1 MEFRILGPLEVRH
14 DGRVIPL
21 GAGQQQVLLAFLL
34 LRANETVSRDRL
46 VHELWGERPPS
57 TAAKALQG
65 HVSALRKLLEPD
77 RASGAAGRVI
87 VTRGSGYELRLE
99 DDQLDVDRFERLRDE
114 GREALTQEQPGS
126 AAVLLREALALW
138 RGPPLADFVYEPF
151 AQAEIARLEELRV
164 ATLEDRVEADLA
176 ADRHREVIG
185 ELEALVQ
192 EHPLRERLRGQL
204 MLALYRAGRQAEAL
218 EAYQAAREALVE
230 ELGIEP
236 GRDLRELHQA
246 ILRQDAAL
254 DPERRRAEPAAE
266 TARGAFVGRERE
278 LAALGT
284 VLESAFAGRGQ
295 LVFLVGEPGIGKSR
309 LADEVIRRA
318 GERGA
323 RVLTG
328 RCWEAGGTPA
338 YWPWV
343 QALRAYVRDAEPEAL
358 RAQLGAGAADL
369 AQIVPELRELLPG
382 IPEPSSLES
391 EGARFRLF
399 EATAEFL
406 RNASQAR
413 PILLVLDDLHA
424 ADAPSLLLLRFLA
437 RELGSTRV
445 LLVGAYRDVDPT
457 PGQPLSEM
465 LADVTREPV
474 TRRLQL
480 GGLDEQQVAEYVEL
494 TASESSSPELVATLH
509 EGTEGNPFFLGE
521 TVRLLALEGLRHE
534 PSEARIAVPPS
545 VRDVIT
551 RRLGH
556 LSAESNRALVLAS
569 VLGREFPIDAAA
581 RLGGMSE
588 DALLE
593 TLDEAMVAR
602 VVSDAPG
609 GPGRLRFAHVLI
621 RDTLYDG
628 LTPTRRIRLHRE
640 AVGALEALYG
650 DDSGPHL
657 SELARHSMGGSEFEK
672 GLDYARRA
680 GDRALAL
687 LAYEEAARLYALA
700 LEALELVRASDERT
714 RCELLLS
721 LGEAELRAGNSS
733 AAKEIFLDA
742 AGIARRLDLPHE
754 LARAAA
760 GYGGQMVF
768 GRAGSDVR
776 LVPMLEEALA
786 ALAEDDVEPRAR
798 LLARLAGALR
808 DEHSRNRRDA
818 LSKDAVELAR
828 RSGNPDALAYA
839 LNGRAAAIVAPDTVA
854 ECLALGT
861 ELREL
866 GERIGNAEVVVQGF
880 SHRIIAQ
887 LLVGDV
893 RGAEA
898 DVAVASAVSAELR
911 QPVQRWQSC
920 GWRAMLALAAGRL
933 REAEELIA
941 AAFAD
946 GEHVHPGIA
955 IPVHRL
961 QRHTLCDFRGTL
973 AEVEPEI
980 ADLVGRNPARPVF
993 RCVLAHLHARVGR
1006 VPEARRSLDHL
1017 AHDDFSALPFD
1028 QEWLYSMSL
1037 LAETSALLA
1046 AADVAASLYERL
1058 VPWAA
1063 FTATDVAEGFR
1074 GSISRYLGLLAVTT
1088 ERGQD
1093 AERHFEEALAANE
1106 SMGARPWLAH
1116 TQHDCGEMLL
1126 ARDAPGDRER
1136 AGELLDSAL
1145 ATYRELGMDFQ
1156 AAKIAALT
1164 SPRG

>member
-21 GAGQQQVLLAFLL
+21 GAGQQQALLALLL

-99 DDQLDVDRFERLRDE
+99 KDQLDVDLFERLRDE
-114 GREALTQEQPGS
+114 GRGALAHGRPGR
-126 AAVLLREALALW
+126 AATLLRDALALW
-138 RGPPLADFVYEPF
+138 RGSPLTDFAYEPF
-151 AQAEIARLEELRV
+151 AQAEIARLEELRL
-164 ATLEDRVEADLA
+164 AALEDRLEADLA
-176 ADRHREVIG
+176 TGRHREVVG
-185 ELEALVQ
+185 ELEALVK
-192 EHPLRERLRGQL
+192 EHPLRERLRSHL

-218 EAYQAAREALVE
+218 EAYQAARQALVGG
-230 ELGIEP
+230 LGIEP
-236 GRDLRELHQA
+236 GRELRELHQA
-246 ILRQDAAL
+246 ILRQDAGL
-254 DPERRRAEPAAE
+254 DPEGRAEPAAE
-266 TARGAFVGRERE
+266 LAAETARGVFVGREPE
-278 LAALGT
+278 LAELRAA
-284 VLESAFAGRGQ
+284 LESAFAGSGH
-295 LVFLVGEPGIGKSR
+295 LVFLAGEPGIGKSR
-309 LADEVIRRA
+309 LADELIRHA
-318 GERGA
+318 GEQGA

-343 QALRAYVRDAEPEAL
+343 QALRPYIREAEPEAL
-358 RAQLGAGAADL
+358 RRQLGAGAAEL
-369 AQIVPELRELLPG
+369 AQIVPELHELLPG
-382 IPEPSSLES
+382 IPEPASLES

-399 EATAEFL
+399 EATSEFL
-406 RNASQAR
+406 RNASRAR

-424 ADAPSLLLLRFLA
+424 ADAPSLLLLRFVA
-437 RELGSTRV
+437 RELGSTRI
-445 LLVGAYRDVDPT
+445 LMLGAYRDVDPT
-457 PGQPLSEM
+457 PAPPLTEM

-474 TRRLQL
+474 TRRLSL
-480 GGLDEQQVAEYVEL
+480 GGLDEQHVAEYVEL
-494 TASESSSPELVATLH
+494 TASGTSPEAVATLH
-509 EGTEGNPFFLGE
+509 EETEGNPFFLGE

-534 PSEARIAVPPS
+534 AAGARIAVPPS
-545 VRDVIT
+545 VRDVIS

-556 LSAESNRALVLAS
+556 LSDDCNRVLVLAS
-569 VLGREFPIDAAA
+569 VLGREFTIDAAA
-581 RLGGMSE
+581 RVAGVSE

-602 VVSDAPG
+602 VVSDSPG

-621 RDTLYDG
+621 RDTLYEG
-628 LTPTRRIRLHRE
+628 LTPSRRMRLHRQ

-657 SELARHSMGGSEFEK
+657 SELARHSIDGSEFGK
-672 GLDYARRA
+672 GLVYAHRA

-687 LAYEEAARLYALA
+687 LAYEEAARLYEMA
-700 LEALELVRASDERT
+700 LEALDLSRASDERM

-721 LGEAELRAGNSS
+721 LGEAELRAGNGS

-742 AGIARRLDLPHE
+742 AGIARRLSLPHE

-776 LVPMLEEALA
+776 LVPLLEEALA
-786 ALAEDDVEPRAR
+786 ALGENDVELRAR

-808 DEHSRNRRDA
+808 DEHSRDRRDA
-818 LSKDAVELAR
+818 LSKEAVELAR
-828 RSGNPDALAYA
+828 RTGDPAALAYA

-866 GERIGNAEVVVQGF
+866 GERIANAEVIVQGF

-887 LLVGDV
+887 LVVGDV
-893 RGAEA
+893 RGAEV

-911 QPVQRWQSC
+911 QPAQRWQAC

-933 REAEELIA
+933 GEAEALIA
-941 AAFAD
+941 EAFAD

-961 QRHTLCDFRGTL
+961 QRYTLCDFRGGL
-973 AEVEPEI
+973 EEVEPEVS
-980 ADLVGRNPARPVF
+980 DLVSRYPARPVF
-993 RCVLAHLHARVGR
+993 RCVLAHLYARLGR
-1006 VPEARRSLDHL
+1006 
-1017 AHDDFSALPFD
+1017 LP
-1028 QEWLYSMSL
+1028 
-1037 LAETSALLA
+1037 
-1046 AADVAASLYERL
+1046 
-1058 VPWAA
+1058 
-1063 FTATDVAEGFR
+1063 
-1074 GSISRYLGLLAVTT
+1074 
-1088 ERGQD
+1088 D
-1093 AERHFEEALAANE
+1093 AKR
-1106 SMGARPWLAH
+1106 
-1116 TQHDCGEMLL
+1116 
-1126 ARDAPGDRER
+1126 
-1136 AGELLDSAL
+1136 
-1145 ATYRELGMDFQ
+1145 
-1156 AAKIAALT
+1156 
-1164 SPRG
+1164 